1 MSCASITDL
10 ANSIHQDIG
19 SPTDTPVSYIQSKL
33 VTAAFLGKL
42 NVLTDNCYTVVT
54 GDIVPALGTDEQAIY
69 ALMYEVDF
77 YTRKVNALMG
87 GTDLAWTR
95 LTDGDSTIVRSSN
108 VDVARLY
115 RDMQKQLNDQ
125 LRVLVT
131 AYRQAGAGSRSVDYY
146 DIDPNWN
153 AGLGN
158 GNGGSYLQG

>member
-1 MSCASITDL
+1 MPCAAITDL
-10 ANSIHQDIG
+10 ANSIWQNIG

-33 VTAAFLGKL
+33 VSSAFLGKL
-42 NVLTDNCYTVVT
+42 NVLTDNCYVVVA
-54 GDIVPALGTDEQAIY
+54 GDIVPPLGTDEQSIY

-87 GTDLAWTR
+87 GTDVAWTR
-95 LTDGDSTIVRSSN
+95 LTDGDSTIVRSSS

-131 AYRQAGAGSRSVDYY
+131 AYRQASAQSRSVDFY

-153 AGLGN
+153 SGGSL
-158 GNGGSYLQG
+158 NGGTYA